1 MSQKTKLNK
10 KVAQLRANNKI
21 PDKVAQLS
29 DRSDQASNYVIT
41 YKFYNESLCELDLL
55 EKNRPKVCLQ
65 IIKRIGQTT
74 LGQLHKNHIDCFRI
88 ENSGE
93 YRKLFNKLTPD
104 TKIFEHKLQGT
115 SRIFY
120 FTRGHEFH
128 IVAITNNH
136 LETDKVRR

>member
-1 MSQKTKLNK
+1 M
-10 KVAQLRANNKI
+10 
-21 PDKVAQLS
+21 
-29 DRSDQASNYVIT
+29 
-41 YKFYNESLCELDLL
+41 DLL

-65 IIKRIGQTT
+65 IIKRIGQTV
-74 LGQLHKNHIDCFRI
+74 LGNLYKNNIDCLRI
-88 ENSGE
+88 ENAGE
-93 YRKLFNKLTPD
+93 YKKFFNKLTPD

-128 IVAITNNH
+128 IVAITNSH